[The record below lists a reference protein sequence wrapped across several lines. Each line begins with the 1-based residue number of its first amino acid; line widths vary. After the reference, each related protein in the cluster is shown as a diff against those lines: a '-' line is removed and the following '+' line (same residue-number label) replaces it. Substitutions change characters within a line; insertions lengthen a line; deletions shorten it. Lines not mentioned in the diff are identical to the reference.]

1 MTSRDVASDACP
13 TPTLRVTDR
22 LRGTS
27 FAATPNPM
35 FKRHHQLFTALRVL
49 LDMLLVGAA
58 FWGAHALR
66 FGSPR
71 TWPYPQLPLPEE
83 TFIVA
88 ALALLIWPAS
98 LRAMGLYRP
107 QRQKTPLDEV
117 FGVFKATLIAG
128 LLLVAVTYF
137 IRESRYSRG
146 TLALF
151 TALSFLGISL
161 ARVFF
166 KQILQALRRRGYNL
180 RYVLV
185 LGAGR
190 LARQVMEQFD
200 LHRELGFR
208 PVGCLSVTR
217 KRVGTSVAG
226 AEVVGTIRDLRHV
239 LETRGVDQVL
249 VALPSRSM
257 HHLPRIM
264 EICAD
269 TTVDVKLVPD
279 VYQYATLFGGLE
291 EFGGLPIVN
300 LQSTGVLGINAI
312 AKRTFD
318 LVLSGFFLLL
328 LSPLLLAVAAL
339 VKTTSRGPVLYAQ
352 ERVGLDGKP
361 FDMLKFRT
369 MRSDAEEDGPRFA
382 ERSDPRVTAVGA
394 LLRRT
399 SLDELPQ
406 LLNVLRGEMSLVGP
420 RPCLAYETE
429 LFEPHH
435 FDRFLVPAGMT
446 GLWQVTARA
455 RATLA
460 EALDL
465 DAAYARSWS
474 LGLDLWLLIRTPIA
488 LLRGGT
494 TA

>member
-1 MTSRDVASDACP
+1 MFRRT
-13 TPTLRVTDR
+13 T
-22 LRGTS
+22 
-27 FAATPNPM
+27 M
-35 FKRHHQLFTALRVL
+35 FKRHNQLFTALRVL
-49 LDMLLVGAA
+49 LDMLLIGAA
-58 FWGAHALR
+58 FWGAYALR

-71 TWPYPQLPLPEE
+71 TWPYPELPRGEE
-83 TFIVA
+83 TFVVA
-88 ALALLIWPAS
+88 TLALIIWPLS

-128 LLLVAVTYF
+128 LLLVSCTYF
-137 IRESRYSRG
+137 IRDARYSRG

-161 ARVFF
+161 ERVFF
-166 KQILQALRRRGYNL
+166 KEVLQALRRRGYNL

-190 LARQVMEQFD
+190 LARQVMEQID

-226 AEVVGTIRDLRHV
+226 VEVIGTVRELRQF
-239 LETRGVDQVL
+239 LERGGVDQVL

-264 EICAD
+264 EVCAD

-312 AKRTFD
+312 VKRAFD
-318 LVLSGFFLLL
+318 LALSAVLLAV
-328 LSPLLLAVAAL
+328 LSPLLLAIAL
-339 VKTTSRGPVLYAQ
+339 AVKLGSRGPVLYAQ

-361 FDMLKFRT
+361 FRMLKFRT
-369 MRSDAEEDGPRFA
+369 MRTDAESTGPRFA
-382 ERSDPRVTAVGA
+382 QDGDPRVTAIGSW
-394 LLRRT
+394 LRRT
-399 SLDELPQ
+399 STDELPQ
-406 LLNVLRGEMSLVGP
+406 LWNVLLGDMSLVGP
-420 RPCLAYETE
+420 RPERPVFIDQFRRHIPRYQLR
-429 LFEPHH
+429 HM
-435 FDRFLVPAGMT
+435 VKSGMT
-446 GLWQVTARA
+446 GWAQIHGLRGNTSIQKRVEYDLYYIEHWS
-455 RATLA
+455 LL
-460 EALDL
+460 LDL
-465 DAAYARSWS
+465 KILARTVAFGFLSRNAY
-474 LGLDLWLLIRTPIA
+474 
-488 LLRGGT
+488 
-494 TA
+494 

>member
-1 MTSRDVASDACP
+1 MFRRT
-13 TPTLRVTDR
+13 T
-22 LRGTS
+22 
-27 FAATPNPM
+27 M
-35 FKRHHQLFTALRVL
+35 FKRHNQLFTALRVL

-58 FWGAHALR
+58 FWGAYALR

-71 TWPYPQLPLPEE
+71 TWPYPELPRGEE
-83 TFIVA
+83 TFVVST
-88 ALALLIWPAS
+88 LALIIWPLS

-128 LLLVAVTYF
+128 LLLVTCAYF
-137 IRESRYSRG
+137 IRDARYSRG

-161 ARVFF
+161 ERVFF
-166 KQILQALRRRGYNL
+166 KEVLQALRRRGYNL
-180 RYVLV
+180 RHVLV

-190 LARQVMEQFD
+190 LARQVMEQID

-226 AEVVGTIRDLRHV
+226 VEVIGTVRDLRQV
-239 LETRGVDQVL
+239 LEKRGVDQVL

-264 EICAD
+264 DVCAD

-300 LQSTGVLGINAI
+300 LQSTGVLGINAL
-312 AKRTFD
+312 AKRAFD
-318 LVLSGFFLLL
+318 LVLSSLLLLL
-328 LSPLLLAVAAL
+328 LSPLLLAIAAV
-339 VKTTSRGPVLYAQ
+339 VKATSKGPVLYAQ

-361 FDMLKFRT
+361 FRMLKFRT
-369 MRSDAEEDGPRFA
+369 MRTDAEARGPRFA
-382 ERSDPRVTAVGA
+382 EDRDPRVTRIGSW
-394 LLRRT
+394 LRR
-399 SLDELPQ
+399 SSADELPQ
-406 LLNVLRGEMSLVGP
+406 LWNVLIGDMSLVGP
-420 RPCLAYETE
+420 RPERPV
-429 LFEPHH
+429 FIEPIAKQLPLYHERH
-435 FDRFLVPAGMT
+435 AVKAGIT
-446 GLWQVTARA
+446 GWAQINYPYGAS
-455 RATLA
+455 
-460 EALDL
+460 LD
-465 DAAYARSWS
+465 DARSKLS
-474 LGLDLWLLIRTPIA
+474 YDLYYVKNFSIFFDLLIV
-488 LLRGGT
+488 L
-494 TA
+494 

>member
-1 MTSRDVASDACP
+1 
-13 TPTLRVTDR
+13 
-22 LRGTS
+22 
-27 FAATPNPM
+27 M
-35 FKRHHQLFTALRVL
+35 FKRHNQLFTALRVL

-58 FWGAHALR
+58 FWGAYALR

-88 ALALLIWPAS
+88 SLALVIWPLS

-107 QRQKTPLDEV
+107 QRHRTPLDEV
-117 FGVFKATLIAG
+117 FGVFKATLMAG

-166 KQILQALRRRGYNL
+166 KELLHALRRRGYNL

-226 AEVVGTIRDLRHV
+226 VEVLGTMRDLRHV

-312 AKRTFD
+312 AKRVFD
-318 LVLSGFFLLL
+318 VIFSALFLA
-328 LSPLLLAVAAL
+328 LLAPLMLLVAAL
-339 VKTTSRGPVLYAQ
+339 VKIGSPGPVLYRQ

-361 FDMLKFRT
+361 FRMLKFRT
-369 MRSDAEEDGPRFA
+369 MQDGAEQDGPRFA
-382 ERSDPRVTAVGA
+382 DPRDSRVTSMGS

-399 SLDELPQ
+399 SIDELPQ
-406 LLNVLRGEMSLVGP
+406 LLNVLAGDMSLVGP
-420 RPCLAYETE
+420 RPE
-429 LFEPHH
+429 
-435 FDRFLVPAGMT
+435 R
-446 GLWQVTARA
+446 
-455 RATLA
+455 
-460 EALDL
+460 
-465 DAAYARSWS
+465 
-474 LGLDLWLLIRTPIA
+474 PIFIDKF
-488 LLRGGT
+488 RRHIPR
-494 TA
+494 